1 MASFY
6 ISNEIGIENRFQVK
20 MIAQKQF
27 QIYELRRKYG
37 KFLKELSFHIITIS
51 SWPKIS
57 SRFKVKLISLTKF
70 YFIILYDC
78 H

>member
-51 SWPKIS
+51 SWPKI
-57 SRFKVKLISLTKF
+57 
-70 YFIILYDC
+70 
-78 H
+78 